1 LLPSARFR
9 QVRAQLNEPY
19 REALPAAAGIV
30 VVESPAGDARI
41 ALPPAPVTA
50 FVAPAPRG
58 PVHRPIV
65 VHGLAEYRQHFG
77 SPAERSRLEWALAQ
91 FFANGGDAA
100 VVVRVPRSRAT
111 ATLALP
117 GPGGALALRAVNPGP
132 REYLRAAV
140 DYDRID
146 PDDLWRFNLTVQR
159 IRSPANPLV
168 EEQEIYPGVSVDPGD
183 ATFVGAVLH
192 ESALVRTTDEPP
204 AVRPG
209 ATTGNGPGGAPG
221 YVAGG
226 VGPDALPASPYDLIG
241 SVTDGT
247 GLHALDQ
254 LPRVDTV
261 VLLSAAADGDLG
273 PVALLAAER
282 YCRARRALLLV
293 DPKAAWQGVAD
304 VQADRLAT
312 VGGGIDVATC
322 FPRLVAPDGRPVL
335 AATGALAGWLA
346 TAPAGL
352 RESVTLRVAMPPAL
366 ALDSAAVAQLA
377 RLGVNAVAPT
387 APGLLQLAG
396 GVTLAPPGSVRPEW
410 RDLAVRQR
418 ALRIVESL
426 ARGTRWAALQP
437 RTPATWEGVRAQ
449 AARFLADCAAA
460 GLLAAG
466 DDRAWYV
473 RCDADTHARG
483 LPLAFI
489 AGLRLRPGGSHAAFR
504 FEHSLPA
511 CRVTEAGWQPGAGL
525 AD

>member
-1 LLPSARFR
+1 VP
-9 QVRAQLNEPY
+9 VNEPF
-19 REALPAAAGIV
+19 RESLPAAAGMV

-41 ALPPAPVTA
+41 ALPPRPVTA

-58 PVHRPIV
+58 PVHAPIV
-65 VHGLAEYRQHFG
+65 VHSVAGYRQQFG

-91 FFANGGDAA
+91 FFDNGGTAA

-117 GPGGALALRAVNPGP
+117 GPGGVLALRAVNPGP

-168 EEQEIYPGVSVDPGD
+168 EEQEIYPGVSVDPDD
-183 ATFVGAVLH
+183 ATFVGAILGD
-192 ESALVRTTDEPP
+192 SALVRTTDDPP

-209 ATTGNGPGGAPG
+209 VTVGNGAGATPG
-221 YVAGG
+221 YVLGG
-226 VGPDALPASPYDLIG
+226 VAPEALPASAYDLIG
-241 SVTDGT
+241 SATDGT
-247 GLHALDQ
+247 GLHALDR

-261 VLLSAAADGDLG
+261 VLLSPATDGDLG
-273 PVALLAAER
+273 HVVLLAAER
-282 YCRARRALLLV
+282 YCRARRAMLVV
-293 DPKAAWQGVAD
+293 DPPAAWQSVAD

-312 VGGGIDVATC
+312 VGGGLDVATS

-335 AATGALAGWLA
+335 SGAGALAAWLA
-346 TAPAGL
+346 TTPASL
-352 RESVTLRVAMPPAL
+352 REQAKLRIAVPAAL
-366 ALDSAAVAQLA
+366 ALDAAATAQLA
-377 RLGVNAVAPT
+377 RLGVNALVPAGPGMVA
-387 APGLLQLAG
+387 LAG

-410 RDLAVRQR
+410 RDLALRHR
-418 ALRIVESL
+418 ALRIIESL

-437 RTPATWEGVRAQ
+437 RTEATWQALRAQ
-449 AARFLADCAAA
+449 VAAFLADCAAA

-466 DDRAWYV
+466 DDRAWSV
-473 RCDADTHARG
+473 RCDADTHCRG
-483 LPLAFI
+483 ECLAFI
-489 AGLRLRPGGSHAAFR
+489 AGIRLQPGAPLAAFR
-504 FEHSLPA
+504 FQQEIPA
-511 CRVTEAGWQPGAGL
+511 CRVTETSWQPGPGL